1 MTSMMSL
8 ALFALGG
15 AFTLLGIATVWRWRF
30 MPGRRWALLLSIILT
45 ASAAISALTLADDG
59 LLLTGLMGVIA
70 VGSLGT
76 LYQRDLAYIYGMRR
90 SWLWPAVCGLWA
102 IVFVTVT
109 MTLPDLTVHRLTLVA
124 GLAIAGGGLAAY
136 ALVRASRRHLPEV
149 RLRALLWVGIIGGY
163 LAGTGLV
170 LRGSPLT
177 IISGALLAQWW
188 ALAAALVIVQRYRI
202 GLPDRR
208 LPRSTTALH
217 NDFSRQSATV
227 TDAPDLASIAAEL
240 ARTTV
245 AADRAA
251 WLPLKGDA
259 KTTVPIMLADDSP
272 LRRIL
277 EHEQTVIGRY
287 DLLYLP
293 SLGELSPTERAQL
306 LRTPFDLF
314 APVIAERSLMGLL
327 AIGRQRGNR
336 AYTRHEARQLR
347 LLAIRLGTLIDL
359 RRAQSQLN
367 LQRTEIAA
375 LTKQLKSL
383 DKVKG
388 DFIMIASHE
397 LRTPMAQIRGY
408 ADILAGQLE
417 SQHPVASQQVQPL
430 LENLRKSITRTE
442 DLLNAMLD
450 VSQLETGIMDFNK
463 VETSVD
469 AVMRLVL
476 DPLKPIAQQRDIIL
490 EAGPFV
496 GLPLIRVDMQRIVQ
510 ALRAIIA
517 NAIKFT
523 PDGGRVEI
531 SAEVINDGLPRV
543 NLRVADTGVGIAP
556 EDLELIFEKLY
567 RGFDTQHHSTGS
579 YKFLGAGPGLGLTIA
594 RGIIKAHDGDI
605 RAQSSGHSLEAKP
618 GSTFTVELP
627 TAPAPPVDPD
637 FGETAEGESV

>member
-1 MTSMMSL
+1 MTSMMPL
-8 ALFALGG
+8 ALFAVGG
-15 AFTLLGIATVWRWRF
+15 AFALLGIATAWRWRF
-30 MPGRRWALLLSIILT
+30 LPGRRWALLLSIILT
-45 ASAAISALTLADDG
+45 ASTAISALTMADDG
-59 LLLTGLMGVIA
+59 LLVTGLLAISSVSG
-70 VGSLGT
+70 LGI
-76 LYQRDLAYIYGMRR
+76 LYQRDLAYIFGTRR
-90 SWLWPAVCGLWA
+90 SWLWSAVCGLWA
-102 IVFVTVT
+102 IAFGIVALALTD
-109 MTLPDLTVHRLTLVA
+109 PTVHRLTLIG
-124 GLAIAGGGLAAY
+124 GLVTAGGGIASF
-136 ALVRASRRHLPEV
+136 ALLRASRRHLPEV
-149 RLRALLWVGIIGGY
+149 RLRALLWVGLIGVY

-170 LRGSPLT
+170 LRGSSLT
-177 IISGALLAQWW
+177 ILSGALLAQWW
-188 ALAAALVIVQRYRI
+188 ALAAALIIVQRYRI
-202 GLPDRR
+202 SLPDRR
-208 LPRSTTALH
+208 LPRSTTALLS
-217 NDFSRQSATV
+217 DFSRQSATV
-227 TDAPDLASIAAEL
+227 TDAQDLASIAAEL

-245 AADRAA
+245 TADRAA
-251 WLPLKGDA
+251 WLPLKGEA
-259 KTTVPIMLADDSP
+259 TSPVSIALADDSP
-272 LRRIL
+272 LHRIL
-277 EHEQTVIGRY
+277 EHEQAVIGRY

-293 SLGELSPTERAQL
+293 SLREISPAERDQL

-314 APVIAERSLMGLL
+314 VPVIAERSLMGLL
-327 AIGRQRGNR
+327 AVGRQRGNR
-336 AYTRHEARQLR
+336 AYTRHEARLLR
-347 LLAIRLGTLIDL
+347 MLAIRLGSLIDL
-359 RRAQSQLN
+359 RQAQSHLN
-367 LQRTEIAA
+367 LQRTEIAT
-375 LTKQLKSL
+375 LSKQLKSL

-442 DLLNAMLD
+442 DLLNTMLD
-450 VSQLETGIMDFNK
+450 VSQLETGIMDFNR

-476 DPLKPIAQQRDIIL
+476 DPLKPIAQQRNITL

-496 GLPLIRVDMQRIVQ
+496 GLPRIRVDMQRMVQ

-531 SAEVINDGLPRV
+531 SAEVASEVPPRV

-618 GSTFTVELP
+618 GSTFMVELP
-627 TAPAPPVDPD
+627 TAPSPPIDPN